1 MKTRGERFEEF
12 LYKIGLIPWIGR
24 QLGLIEIDSGDF
36 LTAKELMA
44 FPPATHGTPTQKVE
58 EILASVEPLLKKIKH
73 EAGIDDRL
81 QTTFNFHNLYLD
93 VIRNYATYIHLLP
106 ASENWH
112 HSEHGGLLYHS
123 LETSLEA
130 LKVFNNAHFRRY
142 HTADIEVL
150 RKPRWKYATWLAALL
165 HDAGKPIS
173 DCRVI
178 CMKKGIVWPPHMMSL
193 LEWAKLHKVERYK
206 VAWKPERIHK
216 GHESLAI
223 HMLPKIL
230 TEDAKRFL
238 TDGPDDVY
246 EEVGRVL
253 SNLEHSR
260 SDIAAAVRTADSKS
274 TARNIQKTWD
284 RQLGEKNTS
293 TVMLIVKGLRAKLSE
308 WVVNEPKGHVWII
321 NKEVYLA
328 WPKAIQEVIE
338 YLRKKEVVVPAD
350 TNTVYNML
358 YENHIIRNPDKDSKT
373 TLFLPG
379 DYSEDDAIKLR
390 DGNVPVQWEFLVRVV
405 WADYVFEGV
414 PMPNTMNGILKL
426 NKNFDMILV
435 NEKGPTEI
443 PAPAPQDNGQA
454 QNNNQSTTPPAQ
466 SQTNSNQS
474 ATPPAQSQANR
485 NQSATSPAQSQANR
499 NQSATSPAQ
508 SQANRN
514 QSATS
519 PAQSQANRNQSATSP
534 AQSQANNNQPATPQ
548 AQSQANNNQPAKSRK
563 SKQKA
568 TPANQAVTQVK
579 SIKQRKPKSKPSEND
594 TSPFNPVAGTNF
606 SELVAN
612 PPVSQV
618 NNAVETDDDYDN
630 DVEDQVTETEVSQE
644 AAQVE
649 MYYPSEQIKQIKDYL
664 DAHPENKSIVM
675 EADGVHYISP
685 ITALKAIP
693 ALGQPKQLM
702 DALQNGN
709 EIERRNPELI
719 TSGGITCNA
728 IRLTAQ
734 GAEYLLSKQDNKKQ
748 PKTATGQQV
757 ITSEPVKQKT
767 AQAKT
772 PSEATQEGI
781 DLCQGD
787 EAPVDLEGLMAA
799 LASLCTPETTAT
811 LDGRFYVSIDI
822 INQICR
828 NNGNAR
834 ANYDAIAVVLGAC
847 KGQNH
852 QVYNEIKPEYL
863 DRFEMTEN
871 DNG

>member
-12 LYKIGLIPWIGR
+12 LCKIGLIPWIGR

-58 EILASVEPLLKKIKH
+58 EILASVEPLLKQIKH

-81 QTTFNFHNLYLD
+81 QTTFNYHNLYLD

-178 CMKKGIVWPPHMMSL
+178 CMKKGIIWPPHMMSIM
-193 LEWAKLHKVERYK
+193 EWSHLHKVERYK

-223 HMLPKIL
+223 HMLPKVL
-230 TEDAKRFL
+230 TEKAKRFL

-253 SNLEHSR
+253 ANLEHSH
-260 SDIAAAVRTADSKS
+260 SDIAKAVRTADSKS

-379 DYSEDDAIKLR
+379 DFSEDDAIKLR
-390 DGNVPVQWEFLVRVV
+390 DNNVPVQWEFLVRVV

-435 NEKGPTEI
+435 SEKGPTEI

-454 QNNNQSTTPPAQ
+454 QNNNQS
-466 SQTNSNQS
+466 
-474 ATPPAQSQANR
+474 
-485 NQSATSPAQSQANR
+485 ATSPAQSKTN
-499 NQSATSPAQ
+499 S
-508 SQANRN
+508 
-514 QSATS
+514 
-519 PAQSQANRNQSATSP
+519 
-534 AQSQANNNQPATPQ
+534 NQPATSPVP
-548 AQSQANNNQPAKSRK
+548 SQNNNTPAKSRK
-563 SKQKA
+563 STQRA
-568 TPANQAVTQVK
+568 TPANQAATQVK
-579 SIKQRKPKSKPSEND
+579 SIKQRNPKSKPSEND
-594 TSPFNPVAGTNF
+594 TSPFNPVPGTNF
-606 SELVAN
+606 SGLIADL
-612 PPVSQV
+612 PITQV
-618 NNAVETDDDYDN
+618 DEVETSAD
-630 DVEDQVTETEVSQE
+630 EQLTETKVTQP
-644 AAQVE
+644 AQVE
-649 MYYPSEQIKQIKDYL
+649 MRNPSEQIKQPAK
-664 DAHPENKSIVM
+664 APSKSTK
-675 EADGVHYISP
+675 SKTNP
-685 ITALKAIP
+685 SK
-693 ALGQPKQLM
+693 
-702 DALQNGN
+702 GN
-709 EIERRNPELI
+709 Q
-719 TSGGITCNA
+719 T
-728 IRLTAQ
+728 
-734 GAEYLLSKQDNKKQ
+734 
-748 PKTATGQQV
+748 
-757 ITSEPVKQKT
+757 
-767 AQAKT
+767 
-772 PSEATQEGI
+772 
-781 DLCQGD
+781 
-787 EAPVDLEGLMAA
+787 PVDLEGLIAT
-799 LASLCTPETTAT
+799 LASLCTPETTVT
-811 LDGRFYVSIDI
+811 LDGKFYVLPDI
-822 INQICR
+822 IF
-828 NNGNAR
+828 
-834 ANYDAIAVVLGAC
+834 DACQAKGEQNVNMPILAPILGDP
-847 KGQNH
+847 KYHKKQM
-852 QVYNEIKPEYL
+852 YNEIKPEYL
-863 DRFEMTEN
+863 DRFQMAEN
-871 DNG
+871 NND